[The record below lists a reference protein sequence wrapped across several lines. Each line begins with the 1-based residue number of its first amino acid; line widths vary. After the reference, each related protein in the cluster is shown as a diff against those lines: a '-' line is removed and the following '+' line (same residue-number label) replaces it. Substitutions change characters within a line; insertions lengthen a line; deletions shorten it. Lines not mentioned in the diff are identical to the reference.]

1 MFSVP
6 LVFERSLFLFSRE
19 GRGGTG
25 PDNGVPSS
33 DQDWSRKIGDVLL
46 CTFDVLTMDH
56 YIKYLDAHAAILER
70 LELAVMQDT
79 RYSHILH
86 LPSTIFESM
95 QHQDFSNFASTYS
108 KYSVRM
114 FQTPRI
120 PVLF

>member
-1 MFSVP
+1 MNGVCSCP
-6 LVFERSLFLFSRE
+6 TRE
-19 GRGGTG
+19 GRGGTC

-79 RYSHILH
+79 RYPTFCINL
-86 LPSTIFESM
+86 
-95 QHQDFSNFASTYS
+95 
-108 KYSVRM
+108 
-114 FQTPRI
+114 FQ
-120 PVLF
+120 VQFLNV